1 MIKLTLILIFL
12 TVVTHLCFTVLKR
25 SRMRELLKLF
35 RHFNDQGQDLAVL
48 VDYITE
54 RNSALR
60 LIEVLEYLIKIEEW
74 TLAKDLY
81 LKLPFDAWPAR
92 TARVLAIKV
101 LRTEGCDEAA
111 TLAERLREAF
121 PDDDSVLEIYVD
133 TMLDLGRYDQAEKA
147 LMPRL
152 ERSARGT
159 AFRRQQARLLAA
171 RGRLD
176 EALALLEKVVDQ
188 DQRLYNNTIAPTQK
202 GLLREQAE
210 LSQKLLDQLKGA
222 SD

>member
-1 MIKLTLILIFL
+1 MIKFTLILIFL
-12 TVVTHLCFTVLKR
+12 TVVTHLCFTMLKR
-25 SRMRELLKLF
+25 SRMRELLNLF
-35 RHFNDQGQDLAVL
+35 RHFNEQNQDLKVL

-60 LIEVLEYLIKIEEW
+60 LIEVLEYLIKIEELR
-74 TLAKDLY
+74 LAKDLY

-92 TARVLAIKV
+92 TARILAIKV
-101 LRTEGCDEAA
+101 LRAEGCKEAA

-121 PDDDSVLEIYVD
+121 PKDDSVLEIYID
-133 TMLDLGRYDQAEKA
+133 TMLDLEHYDQAEQA
-147 LMPRL
+147 LMPRM

-159 AFRRQQARLLAA
+159 AFRRQHARLLAA
-171 RGRLD
+171 RGRRE
-176 EALALLEKVVDQ
+176 EALALLEKVVEQ
-188 DQRLYNNTIAPTQK
+188 DHRLYNNTIAPTQK

-210 LSQKLLDQLKGA
+210 QSQKLLEQLKSI